1 MIYSRSQK
9 LVVATVL
16 LCVSLCVVS
25 LLMGIVNILNNEIQ
39 SFFVYPSHQ
48 IPEIV
53 FAVVYMA
60 IAYMLYFHYLPLSK
74 QEVKA
79 HDTMKRIIS
88 AWRIMSTI
96 TLVLVFYDFIMY
108 SDIFRNLS
116 WLFPKFRVKEVVN
129 KYFLEERVF
138 LFFWKELKEVQ
149 PFVQPFD
156 EGENDFV
163 GEKNFVDKQELV
175 YTFPADDTFDILNI
189 LNHCIELFF
198 YEQPLLTVRLL
209 LALVICVLSYQN
221 YSETTPITVFPPPSA
236 ITPLGY
242 NNINNITP
250 LSMGIGVPYQTA
262 TPRVPPRTTV

>member
-1 MIYSRSQK
+1 MIYSRPQK

-25 LLMGIVNILNNEIQ
+25 LLMGIVNILNYKIQ
-39 SFFVYPSHQ
+39 SFFVHPSHQ
-48 IPEIV
+48 IPEII

-96 TLVLVFYDFIMY
+96 TLLLVFYDFIMY

-116 WLFPKFRVKEVVN
+116 WLFPQFRVKKLKN
-129 KYFLEERVF
+129 GKYLQEKRIW
-138 LFFWKELKEVQ
+138 LFFWEKKMPDQMIQLQFDNEDDHNKEI
-149 PFVQPFD
+149 
-156 EGENDFV
+156 
-163 GEKNFVDKQELV
+163 V
-175 YTFPADDTFDILNI
+175 YQFTPPSTAIV

>member
-39 SFFVYPSHQ
+39 SFFVHPTHQ
-48 IPEIV
+48 IPEII

-96 TLVLVFYDFIMY
+96 TLVFVFYDFIKY
-108 SDIFRNLS
+108 SYILRNPS
-116 WLFPKFRVKEVVN
+116 REFPKYRLKKLKDG
-129 KYFLEERVF
+129 KYLLEHRIW
-138 LFFWKELKEVQ
+138 LFFWKKTKKPPFQ
-149 PFVQPFD
+149 PIFNNED
-156 EGENDFV
+156 EYKREI
-163 GEKNFVDKQELV
+163 V
-175 YTFPADDTFDILNI
+175 YLTPPPHV
-189 LNHCIELFF
+189 LNHCIYLYF

-250 LSMGIGVPYQTA
+250 LSMGIGVPYPTA